1 LDDSNTAPLLANHL
15 NGWRAAGIGL
25 AGVGLADSSYLLAE
39 FLSGQ
44 VALYSC
50 PNIGVVNCAAVTSS
64 GYSRFLGVPVALLA
78 VIWFITM
85 ASLFVINSAS
95 LNPLLTPLWV
105 VGVVFAGYLIFVE
118 LFLLHA
124 ICPYCTLAHA
134 TGMVL
139 GAPSIKLMLA

>member
-1 LDDSNTAPLLANHL
+1 LLANHL
-15 NGWRAAGIGL
+15 NGWRAMGIGL
-25 AGVGLADSSYLLAE
+25 AGLGLADSSYLLAE

-44 VALYSC
+44 FTLYC
-50 PNIGVVNCAAVTSS
+50 PSIGIVNCAAVTSS
-64 GYSRFLGVPVALLA
+64 EYSRFLGVPVALLA

-95 LNPLLTPLWV
+95 LNHLLIPLWV

-118 LFLLHA
+118 FFLLHA
-124 ICPYCTLAHA
+124 ICPYCTVAHA

-139 GAPSIKLMLA
+139 GAPSIKLMLT